1 MDGDHRPLP
10 PGRRQTLG
18 PVTANLC
25 GLVQITASPWE
36 RVAPAALTHLYLTMG
51 CASSLLGHLFNAIH
65 AGAQLGLRAP
75 RGWWWCAFLKM
86 WMY

>member
-10 PGRRQTLG
+10 PERRQTLG

-25 GLVQITASPWE
+25 GRAQITGSPWE
-36 RVAPAALTHLYLTMG
+36 RAAPAALTRLYLTMG
-51 CASSLLGHLFNAIH
+51 CASSLLRHLFNAIH
-65 AGAQLGLRAP
+65 AWAQLGLRGP
-75 RGWWWCAFLKM
+75 RGWWSFAFLKM